1 VNEFHNVI
9 LIAEFSSSFD
19 TTDIGTNILNIA
31 KVDLNL
37 LVYLDVLLREGSVT
51 KAANQLSITQPA
63 MSNGL
68 KRLRDLFKDPLL
80 VRTSDGMTP
89 TKRALELQPII
100 RDVLSKLE
108 SCIQPEIEFSPKTS
122 VRTFRIM
129 TSDYAESTLLLE
141 LIGRLAVLAP
151 NITLDLI
158 TPSDVTFH
166 DVEQGKVD
174 MAINRFEE
182 LPLSFHQKVIWYDT
196 FSCVIGS
203 GHPMKDNLDL
213 AAYLKAQHIWVSK
226 TGFGVGVG
234 IDPNEVQKLG
244 WVDAELTKLGKQR
257 DIRVFTR
264 HYHAALQLTKT
275 QNLIAT
281 LPSKAAKIFKDDPSI
296 TVVEPPFD
304 IPPIALKMAWSAL
317 LHHDAGHIWL
327 RRLITEVANAMNSEV
342 QP

>member
-1 VNEFHNVI
+1 MVS
-9 LIAEFSSSFD
+9 LQR
-19 TTDIGTNILNIA
+19 IGNRLMNIA
-31 KVDLNL
+31 KIDLNL

-89 TKRALELQPII
+89 TKRALELQPTI

-108 SCIQPEIEFSPKTS
+108 SSIQPETEFNPETS
-122 VRTFRIM
+122 TRTFRIM

-141 LIGRLAVLAP
+141 LIEELNFKAP

-166 DVEQGKVD
+166 DVEQGRVD
-174 MAINRFEE
+174 MAINRFDE
-182 LPLSFHQKVIWYDT
+182 LPLSFHQKVIWYDQ
-196 FSCVIGS
+196 FACVLN
-203 GHPMKDNLDL
+203 KDNPRIKNFNLD
-213 AAYLKAQHIWVSK
+213 AYLSGQHIWVSK
-226 TGFGVGVG
+226 TGFGIGVG

-244 WVDAELTKLGKQR
+244 WVDAELTKIGKQR
-257 DIRVFTR
+257 QIRVFTR
-264 HYHAALQLTKT
+264 HYHAALQLAKT

-281 LPSKAAKIFKDDPSI
+281 LPSRAAKIFKNDPEL
-296 TVVEPPFD
+296 VVLPPPFD

-327 RRLITEVANAMNSEV
+327 RRLIADVAERMN
-342 QP
+342 QA

>member
-1 VNEFHNVI
+1 M
-9 LIAEFSSSFD
+9 
-19 TTDIGTNILNIA
+19 NIA

-100 RDVLSKLE
+100 RDVLSRLE
-108 SCIQPEIEFSPKTS
+108 SSIQPETDFDPLTS
-122 VRTFRIM
+122 DRTFRIM

-141 LIGRLAVLAP
+141 LVGRLADLAP

-174 MAINRFEE
+174 MAINRFDE

-196 FSCVIGS
+196 FSCVMS
-203 GHPMKDNLDL
+203 SDHPLVEKCNLEG
-213 AAYLKAQHIWVSK
+213 YLSAQHIWVSK

-244 WVDAELTKLGKQR
+244 WVDAELTKIGKQR
-257 DIRVFTR
+257 AIRVFTR
-264 HYHAALQLTKT
+264 HYHAALQIAKK
-275 QNLIAT
+275 QKLIAT
-281 LPSKAAKIFKDDPSI
+281 LPSKAARLFKHDPD
-296 TVVEPPFD
+296 VVIKEPPFD
-304 IPPIALKMAWSAL
+304 IPPIALTMAWSAL

-327 RRLITEVANAMNSEV
+327 RRLISDVASEMNAG
-342 QP
+342 

>member
-1 VNEFHNVI
+1 MHNTK
-9 LIAEFSSSFD
+9 EEN
-19 TTDIGTNILNIA
+19 TLNLA

-80 VRTSDGMTP
+80 VRTSEGMTP
-89 TKRALELQPII
+89 TKRALELQPIV
-100 RDVLSKLE
+100 RNVLSQLE
-108 SCIQPEIEFSPKTS
+108 SSIQPEVEFDPATS

-129 TSDYAESTLLLE
+129 ASDYAESTLMLG
-141 LIGRLAVLAP
+141 LISKLATLAP

-174 MAINRFEE
+174 MAINRFDE
-182 LPLSFHQKVIWYDT
+182 LPLSFHQKVIWHDT
-196 FSCVIGS
+196 FSCVMKS
-203 GHPMKDNLDL
+203 DHPKANQFDL
-213 AAYLKAQHIWVSK
+213 KAYLASQHIWVSK

-234 IDPNEVQKLG
+234 IDPTEVQKLG
-244 WVDAELTKLGKQR
+244 WVDAELSKIGKQR
-257 DIRVFTR
+257 AIRVFTR
-264 HYHAALQLTKT
+264 HYHAALQMAKT

-281 LPSKAAKIFKDDPSI
+281 LPSKAARIFKDDPAVKI
-296 TVVEPPFD
+296 VKPPFD

-327 RRLITEVANAMNSEV
+327 RRLIGEVADETES
-342 QP
+342 

>member
-1 VNEFHNVI
+1 M
-9 LIAEFSSSFD
+9 
-19 TTDIGTNILNIA
+19 NIA

-89 TKRALELQPII
+89 TKRALELQPVI
-100 RDVLSKLE
+100 RDVLSRLE
-108 SCIQPEIEFSPKTS
+108 SSIQPEVEFDPASS

-141 LIGRLAVLAP
+141 LVGKLSTLAP

-158 TPSDVTFH
+158 TPSDVSFH

-174 MAINRFEE
+174 MAINRFDE
-182 LPLSFHQKVIWYDT
+182 LPLSFHQKVIWYDS
-196 FSCVIGS
+196 FACVIGS
-203 GHPMKDNLDL
+203 DHPAKDNFDL
-213 AAYLKAQHIWVSK
+213 TAYLQGQHIWVSK

-234 IDPNEVQKLG
+234 IDPTEVQKLG

-264 HYHAALQLTKT
+264 HYHAALQIAKR

-281 LPSKAAKIFKDDPSI
+281 LPSKAAKIFKDDPAI
-296 TVVEPPFD
+296 KVVPPPFD

-327 RRLITEVANAMNSEV
+327 RRLINEVAQEMT
-342 QP
+342 QIP

>member
-1 VNEFHNVI
+1 M
-9 LIAEFSSSFD
+9 
-19 TTDIGTNILNIA
+19 NIS

-51 KAANQLSITQPA
+51 RAANQLSITQPA

-89 TKRALELQPII
+89 TKRALELQPVI

-108 SCIQPEIEFSPKTS
+108 ASIQPETDFVPETS
-122 VRTFRIM
+122 KRTFRIM
-129 TSDYAESTLLLE
+129 ASDYAESTLLLE
-141 LIGRLAVLAP
+141 VIRQLAKVAP
-151 NITLDLI
+151 NITLDMI

-182 LPLSFHQKVIWYDT
+182 LPLSFHQKVVWYDR
-196 FSCVIGS
+196 FACVVSSNNPIVENFTLQNYIDS
-203 GHPMKDNLDL
+203 K
-213 AAYLKAQHIWVSK
+213 HIWVSK

-244 WVDAELTKLGKQR
+244 WVDAELTKIGQKR

-264 HYHAALQLTKT
+264 HYHVALQLAKV
-275 QNLIAT
+275 QNLVAT
-281 LPSKAAKIFKDDPSI
+281 LPSKAAALYENDPNI
-296 TVVEPPFD
+296 VILDPPFD
-304 IPPIALKMAWSAL
+304 IPPIGLKMAWSAL

-327 RRLITEVANAMNSEV
+327 RRLITDVGETLSA
-342 QP
+342 Q

>member
-1 VNEFHNVI
+1 M
-9 LIAEFSSSFD
+9 
-19 TTDIGTNILNIA
+19 NIA

-51 KAANQLSITQPA
+51 RAANQLSITQPA

-89 TKRALELQPII
+89 TKRAMELQPII
-100 RDVLSKLE
+100 RDGLSKLE
-108 SCIQPEIEFSPKTS
+108 SSIQPETDFNPATS
-122 VRTFRIM
+122 ARTFRIM

-141 LIGRLAVLAP
+141 LVGRLADCAP

-174 MAINRFEE
+174 MAINRFDE

-196 FSCVIGS
+196 FSCVMS
-203 GHPMKDNLDL
+203 KTHPLASHYDLDT
-213 AAYLKAQHIWVSK
+213 YLKAQHIWVSK

-244 WVDAELTKLGKQR
+244 WVDAELTKIGKQR

-264 HYHAALQLTKT
+264 HYHAALQIAKR

-281 LPSKAAKIFKDDPSI
+281 LPSKAAKIFKDDPNI
-296 TVVEPPFD
+296 VLREPPFD

-327 RRLITEVANAMNSEV
+327 RRLIGEVAADM
-342 QP
+342 Q

>member
-1 VNEFHNVI
+1 M
-9 LIAEFSSSFD
+9 
-19 TTDIGTNILNIA
+19 NIA
-31 KVDLNL
+31 KIDLNL

-89 TKRALELQPII
+89 TKRAIELQPVI

-108 SCIQPEIEFSPKTS
+108 SSIQPEIEFDPATS
-122 VRTFRIM
+122 TRTFRIM

-141 LIGRLAVLAP
+141 LIGRLAEFAP
-151 NITLDLI
+151 SITLDLI

-174 MAINRFEE
+174 MAINRFDE

-196 FSCVIGS
+196 FSCVVAAS
-203 GHPMKDNLDL
+203 HPDKDNFTLD
-213 AAYLKAQHIWVSK
+213 AYLRGQHIWVSK

-244 WVDAELTKLGKQR
+244 WVDAELIKLGKQR
-257 DIRVFTR
+257 NIRVFTR
-264 HYHAALQLTKT
+264 HYHAALQLAKS
-275 QNLIAT
+275 QNHIAT
-281 LPSKAAKIFKDDPSI
+281 LPSKAAKIFKDDPAI
-296 TVVEPPFD
+296 AVVEPPFD

-317 LHHDAGHIWL
+317 LHHDAGHVWL
-327 RRLITEVANAMNSEV
+327 RRLITEVGVEMQS
-342 QP
+342 